1 MSNAVFPSDLIGQSW
16 GSTKTPSFKTRIQES
31 VSGRESR
38 AALMAYPLWSF
49 KVSYEY
55 LSPVD
60 LTALGGF
67 FLARKGQ
74 ADSFL
79 FDDINDNFVIDQPI
93 GTGDGSNKYFQLVR
107 SFGGFIEPCE
117 NLNGSPILIADGEFA
132 PPYSV
137 SSTGLVTFVTAPAVG
152 VQLSWTGGYYFRCRF
167 LQDSSEFAEFLKQ
180 FFELK
185 TLAFKG
191 STANKV

>member
-1 MSNAVFPSDLIGQSW
+1 MSNAVFPSGLIGKSW
-16 GSTKTPSFKTRIQES
+16 GSVKTPSFKTKIQES

-38 AALMAYPLWSF
+38 AAMMAYPLWTF

-60 LTALGGF
+60 LSVLAGF

-79 FDDINDNFVIDQPI
+79 FDDVNDNTVINQQI
-93 GTGDGSNKYFQLVR
+93 GIGDGSNKYFQLVR

-117 NLNGSPILIADGEFA
+117 NINGSPIVVVDDALASG
-132 PPYSV
+132 YSV
-137 SSTGLVTFVTAPAVG
+137 SSTGLVTFTTAPAAGLV
-152 VQLSWTGGYYFRCRF
+152 VAWTGSYYFRCRF
-167 LQDSSEFAEFLKQ
+167 LQDNSEFAEFLSQ

-185 TLAFKG
+185 SLAFKG